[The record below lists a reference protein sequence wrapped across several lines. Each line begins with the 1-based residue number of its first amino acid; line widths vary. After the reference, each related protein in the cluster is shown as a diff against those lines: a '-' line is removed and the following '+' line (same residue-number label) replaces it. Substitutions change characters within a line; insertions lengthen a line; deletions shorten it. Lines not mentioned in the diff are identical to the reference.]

1 MSSSDKTA
9 HPNISVL
16 PKIVSS
22 FVSNAKLMGLSPI
35 YAGILAG
42 MMDDIGRIQTWE
54 DLETELF
61 HKLKKTPQR
70 DWTLF
75 VQQASLGLIGE
86 GSDGR
91 R

>member
-9 HPNISVL
+9 HPNISIL

-22 FVSNAKLMGLSPI
+22 FVSNAKVMGLSPL
-35 YAGILAG
+35 YAGILAAV
-42 MMDDIGRIQTWE
+42 DDIDRIQTWE

-75 VQQASLGLIGE
+75 VQQASLGVIGG
-86 GSDGR
+86 GSNGCG
-91 R
+91 

>member
-9 HPNISVL
+9 HPNISIL

-22 FVSNAKLMGLSPI
+22 FVSNAKVMGLSPL
-35 YAGILAG
+35 YAGILAAV
-42 MMDDIGRIQTWE
+42 DDIDRIQTWE

-75 VQQASLGLIGE
+75 VQQASLGLIGG